1 MRIRRLLL
9 ASVAV
14 VFALAGCRHKCQK
27 LFDRDSY
34 CPPPSIAGPRSPLL
48 LPPTQVPT
56 TPAPPAS
63 TPFPPPAVM
72 PETSNFPPPAA
83 LPPKANGPD
92 VLFPDPLPG
101 GMSLRPGPAGTNV
114 LGSPVKPST
123 PEPTKATPPA
133 GLPGFTKVK
142 DGLFAG
148 GKPTLDGFDA
158 LKKSGFRTVIYLHA
172 AGADTNAIKDMAATR
187 HLTAVAIETTPE
199 TLADASREF
208 QRLTSD
214 TVNHPVYVFSDDPR
228 PAGAVWYL
236 YFRII
241 DAYGD
246 DVARLRAKSLGLS
259 EQGEEGQ
266 AFALAI
272 QRVLETK

>member
-1 MRIRRLLL
+1 MRIRRFLL

-14 VFALAGCRHKCQK
+14 VFVLAGCRHKCQK
-27 LFDRDSY
+27 LFDRDSC
-34 CPPPSIAGPRSPLL
+34 CPPLGGTGPRSPLL

-56 TPAPPAS
+56 TPSSPAPA
-63 TPFPPPAVM
+63 PFPPPALM

-83 LPPKANGPD
+83 LPPKAHGPD
-92 VLFPDPLPG
+92 VLLPDPLPG

-123 PEPTKATPPA
+123 PEPTKATT
-133 GLPGFTKVK
+133 GLPGYTKVK
-142 DGLFAG
+142 DGIFAG
-148 GKPTLDGFDA
+148 GKPTLDGFDT
-158 LKKSGFRTVIYLHA
+158 LKQAGFRTVIYLHGP
-172 AGADTNAIKDMAATR
+172 GADTNAVKDMAATR
-187 HLTAVAIETTPE
+187 HLTGFTIATTPE
-199 TLADASREF
+199 TLAEASQQF
-208 QRLTSD
+208 QRLTTD
-214 TVNHPVYVFSDDPR
+214 KVNHPVYVFSDDPR
-228 PAGAVWYL
+228 RAGAVWYL
-236 YFRII
+236 YFRTV

-272 QRVLETK
+272 QRILETK